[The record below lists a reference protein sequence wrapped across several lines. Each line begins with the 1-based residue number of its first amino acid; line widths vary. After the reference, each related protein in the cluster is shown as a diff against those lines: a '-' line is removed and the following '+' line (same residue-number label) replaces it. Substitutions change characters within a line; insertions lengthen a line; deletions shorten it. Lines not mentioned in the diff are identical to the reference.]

1 MVFDV
6 YKYVCIIITMIMYA
20 MINSNRKYAFS
31 LLKQA
36 GCWLTTTESAIL
48 SLAGGSHHPQ
58 FKQLQALIKA
68 EGPDTG
74 LLSKI

>member
-1 MVFDV
+1 MYTGYNYNDN
-6 YKYVCIIITMIMYA
+6 VCNVKCNY
-20 MINSNRKYAFS
+20 RKYAFS